1 MNVCIPQAPLGSKTH
16 GSRNNL
22 TKESRISHS
31 ICPKQTNTNC
41 IGQERDRT
49 HQCAS
54 EDVDDDRPQHHGT
67 NSQWCYREKSDGAGR
82 KSKLNYQRG

>member
-1 MNVCIPQAPLGSKTH
+1 M
-16 GSRNNL
+16 
-22 TKESRISHS
+22 TKDSRISFS
-31 ICPKQTNTNC
+31 MCAKQTNKNH